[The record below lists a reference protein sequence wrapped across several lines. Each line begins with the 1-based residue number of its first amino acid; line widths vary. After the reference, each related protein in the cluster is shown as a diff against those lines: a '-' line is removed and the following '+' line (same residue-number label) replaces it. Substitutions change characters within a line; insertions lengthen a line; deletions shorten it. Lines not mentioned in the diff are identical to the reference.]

1 MKQQILVVDDD
12 RATREM
18 LGLILKGAG
27 YEVSFAED
35 GRTAVSKAHDER
47 PDLVVIDGLLP
58 GLHGFLA
65 CKAIK
70 EQESPPKV
78 ILHTG
83 VYTKPNYKWEAK
95 REHGADD
102 LLVKP
107 AKPDE
112 LLACIKKH
120 LSDSYTLP
128 AVKATGECEVERR

>member
-1 MKQQILVVDDD
+1 MKQILVVDDD
-12 RATREM
+12 RVTREL
-18 LGLILKGAG
+18 LGLILTRAG
-27 YEVSFAED
+27 YDVSFAED
-35 GRTAVSKAHDER
+35 GRTAVTRAQEER
-47 PDLVVIDGLLP
+47 PDLVIIDGLLP

-70 EQESPPKV
+70 ELDAPPKV

-112 LLACIKKH
+112 LLACVKKH
-120 LSDSYTLP
+120 LDDPYALP
-128 AVKATGECEVERR
+128 PLKPAEECEAERR